1 MNLDPYARLPHPG
14 ETTLIEIR
22 PSVAIVGAGMAG
34 VTAARLL
41 AQRGFPVTLF
51 EKARGLGGRM
61 STRREGDYAFDHGC
75 QFFTARDE
83 RFRRYL
89 EAWVEQG
96 LASRW
101 DLRVA
106 SCERGGVT
114 PLRDETLRYV
124 GVPGMNAMIK
134 KMAEGLDV
142 RLSTMVTGLQQ
153 DDGAWRVISEPAGT
167 DETFEIVIVTAPAE
181 QAVPLL
187 AGAPLLQAQ
196 AAGVRMQPCWA
207 LMAAFEFDLEPAF
220 DGAFLRG
227 SPLVWVANNG
237 SKPGRT
243 SHECWVMHAAPSWSR
258 EHLDLPPEEIVAHLL
273 PAFFDAVGLKPV
285 KPLAAY
291 AHRWRYAS
299 PETALQGGCLWDA
312 RTGLAACGDW
322 CHSARLEN
330 AFLSGLILAERI
342 MAERPRARVG

>member
-1 MNLDPYARLPHPG
+1 MNLNPYARLPHPG

-22 PSVAIVGAGMAG
+22 PSVAIIGAGMAG

-41 AQRGFPVTLF
+41 AERGYPVTLF

-75 QFFTARDE
+75 QFFTARDD

-89 EAWVEQG
+89 ESWVEQG

-106 SCERGGVT
+106 SCERGVVT
-114 PLRDETLRYV
+114 PLHDETLRYV
-124 GVPGMNAMIK
+124 GVPGMNAMVK

-142 RLSTMVTGLQQ
+142 KLATKVTGLQAE
-153 DDGAWRVISEPAGT
+153 DGEWRIQAEPGAP
-167 DETFEIVIVTAPAE
+167 DETYEIVIVTAPAE

-187 AGAPLLQAQ
+187 APSPSLQAQ
-196 AAGVRMQPCWA
+196 AAVVRMQPCWA
-207 LMAAFEFDLEPAF
+207 VMVAFEYDLEPPF
-220 DGAFLRG
+220 DGAFLRN

-243 SHECWVMHAAPSWSR
+243 SHECWVLHASPSWSR
-258 EHLDLPPEEIVAHLL
+258 DHLEVPPERVLDRLL
-273 PAFFDAVGLKPV
+273 PAFFEGVGLKPV
-285 KPLAAY
+285 QPMAAF

-299 PETALQGGCLWDA
+299 PEATFDSGYLWDA
-312 RTGLAACGDW
+312 RSGLAACGDW
-322 CHSARLEN
+322 CLSARLEN
-330 AFLSGLILAERI
+330 AFLSGLLLAERI
-342 MAERPRARVG
+342 IAERPRAKVT